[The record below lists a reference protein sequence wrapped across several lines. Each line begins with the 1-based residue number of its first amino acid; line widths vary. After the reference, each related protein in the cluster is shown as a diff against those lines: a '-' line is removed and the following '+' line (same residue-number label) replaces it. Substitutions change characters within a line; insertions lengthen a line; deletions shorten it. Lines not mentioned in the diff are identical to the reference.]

1 MESTQFDDL
10 IRRLSE
16 QVTRRRSLGL
26 LGVLGATGLSAADEA
41 LAKGKKKKRKGKGK
55 GKGNG
60 KGGKTTTPQ
69 PASPTTAAPD
79 ICAAGLG
86 TWCNPEQ
93 TCACSFGARNGDPLR
108 CLEYDN
114 VDTATACDDDA
125 DCPVG
130 QACGIPVGDPGSML
144 CGVLCLG

>member
-26 LGVLGATGLSAADEA
+26 LGALGATGLSAADEA
-41 LAKGKKKKRKGKGK
+41 IAKKKKKKKKGKGK
-55 GKGNG
+55 GKGAN
-60 KGGKTTTPQ
+60 TTTPQ
-69 PASPTTAAPD
+69 PATTTTAAPD

-86 TWCNPEQ
+86 TWCNPER
-93 TCACSFGARNGDPLR
+93 TCACSIGAKPTDPLR
-108 CLEYDN
+108 CLEYD
-114 VDTATACDDDA
+114 DIETATACDDDA
-125 DCPVG
+125 GCPNG
-130 QACGIPVGDPGSML
+130 QACGEPFGQPGTTL